1 MKFSSRTKVTNYIQW
16 AGKLA
21 RAEGVINLTQGK
33 PDLAIP
39 DGVLDEVRAKMA
51 ELWVS
56 QYSPPDGLPEL
67 KQLILDDLHKWGA
80 QADDVIVTAGG
91 AEAGFIS
98 IAGLVDP
105 GDEVILISPHY
116 AKHESAVILASGKP
130 VHVPYNIVD
139 GSFAFDINAFERAI
153 TRRTKLAIIN
163 SPANPT
169 GAVFTKTDLER
180 IKEVCKENDIG
191 IFYDE
196 VYKTMIFDGLEHH
209 TKPIWDP
216 DITLVSGSVSKTFS
230 MSGWRIGY
238 VAGSQKVLDNIKS
251 LHSTL
256 TICPTTISQ
265 VAAIAA
271 MKKDLTQYF
280 ENTRRVYQERR
291 DVVMKRA
298 QEIPEMTAYKPKG
311 AMYVMM
317 RVDQCNNDVL
327 LVEDIVKKAK
337 VGLVPG
343 TDFGAPGMMRLSLAC
358 VGPDKLDEAMT
369 RLKTYFHTDYPRFLK
384 SREKPY

>member
-1 MKFSSRTKVTNYIQW
+1 MRFSNRTKVKNYIQW

-21 RAEGVINLTQGK
+21 KGEGVINLTQGK
-33 PDLAIP
+33 PDLSIP
-39 DGVLDEVRAKMA
+39 EGVIDEVKKKMN

-56 QYSPPDGLPEL
+56 QYGPPDGLPEL
-67 KQLILDDLHKWGA
+67 KQLILDDLKKEGVD
-80 QADDVIVTAGG
+80 ADDVIVTAGG
-91 AEAGFIS
+91 AEAGFVS

-116 AKHESAVILASGKP
+116 GKHENAVILANGKP
-130 VHVPYNIVD
+130 IHVPYNIVD
-139 GSFAFDINAFERAI
+139 NSFTFDINSFKRAI

-169 GAVFTKTDLER
+169 GAVFTKEDLEEIR
-180 IKEVCKENDIG
+180 EVCKEDDIG

-196 VYKTMIFDGLEHH
+196 VYKTMIFDGLKHH

-216 DITLVSGSVSKTFS
+216 EITMISGSISKTFS
-230 MSGWRIGY
+230 MSGWRVGY
-238 VAGSQKVLDNIKS
+238 VAGSQKVLENFKS
-251 LHSTL
+251 IHSTL

-271 MKKDLTQYF
+271 MKMNLDSYF
-280 ENTRRVYQERR
+280 EKTKRVYQERR

-298 QEIPEMTAYKPKG
+298 SEIPQVTAYKPKG

-317 RVDQCNNDVL
+317 RVDGCNNDVM

-343 TDFGAPGMMRLSLAC
+343 IDFGAVGMVRLSLAG
-358 VGPDKLDEAMT
+358 VGTKELDEAMT
-369 RLKTYFHTDYPRFLK
+369 RLKDYFHTNYPKFLK